1 MIYLKNDPEL
11 EQEVWM
17 PINEQPEILVRGDEG
32 IEPLPKGCSN

>member
-17 PINEQPEILVRGDEG
+17 PINEQPEILVRGDEDM
-32 IEPLPKGCSN
+32 EPFGDGCK